1 MNNKIIIQENL
12 INDINNFADLST
24 FSKVVVLTDEN
35 LINNG
40 WLNKI
45 SIKDFIKIKSGEK
58 NKNIE
63 TVSYIWQQMNELK
76 MDRKSI
82 LVNLGGGVI
91 CDLGGFCASTYMR
104 GIKFIHIPTT
114 LLSQVDA
121 SVGGKT
127 GFNFN
132 EIKNLIGTF
141 NEPYKVLIDPNTLTT
156 LPKREYTSGLAE
168 VIKYGIIYDK
178 ELFEYLK
185 NNTNCIDNNY
195 IIKKSCEI
203 KQKIVEKDFK
213 ESGIRKILNFGHTI
227 GHSIEG
233 TSLKTNNYLFHGEA
247 VAIGMIAESF
257 IAKQIGFIT
266 DNEMEQIVKIIKKK
280 VAIIGAGGASRS
292 AIYTFK
298 KNHSIVS
305 VFNRTK
311 NKADLL
317 AKEFNISA
325 FDMNDIDELAT
336 NDIIINATNVGMGE
350 LSELSPINTDILNK
364 NHIIFECIYNPK
376 ETILVK
382 TAKNVGATVFY
393 GWEMLLYQGVKQ
405 FEIYTGLKPNINSLM
420 SVL

>member
-156 LPKREYTSGLAE
+156 LPKREYISGLAE

-185 NNTNCIDNNY
+185 NNTNCINNNY

-266 DNEMEQIVKIIKKK
+266 DNEMEQIVKIIKMYNLPIKYS
-280 VAIIGAGGASRS
+280 GDFTL
-292 AIYTFK
+292 IYKNIFNDK
-298 KNHSIVS
+298 KNVDGKINFVLPKTIGNYIFD
-305 VFNRTK
+305 VVI
-311 NKADLL
+311 DDYII
-317 AKEFNISA
+317 KEAI
-325 FDMNDIDELAT
+325 
-336 NDIIINATNVGMGE
+336 
-350 LSELSPINTDILNK
+350 K
-364 NHIIFECIYNPK
+364 
-376 ETILVK
+376 
-382 TAKNVGATVFY
+382 
-393 GWEMLLYQGVKQ
+393 
-405 FEIYTGLKPNINSLM
+405 
-420 SVL
+420 SVLE